1 MTTDGKDILLES
13 LLGEA
18 LSAETPPDLSGRI
31 LAALAE
37 RGRVAA
43 NGGKVVAAVAL
54 APQKT
59 VATREGRPNQPTFVR
74 EVAAAI
80 AATRSLPS
88 TSPSPGVARSLPS
101 VAPAPAAERLV
112 GRVDRDLRWQRLA
125 TAACLSA
132 VALSAA
138 VALLLYDRAKADHA
152 GGATVATTEGPA
164 NPVTPSVTAPS
175 PETAGSGAG
184 EFAASPRARVPR
196 SSDPILLP
204 SPFDLEGS
212 EVAADSAAEGA
223 EAGPAE
229 SRGMFDEEAFA
240 SAAENTA
247 GALATLPH
255 VDDFRVLS
263 LLDAEFE
270 KIWSEAKV
278 DPAPEA
284 PHLLW
289 VRRVYLRVLGR
300 IPTVEELR
308 QASES
313 LTTFDRQRL
322 VISLTERDE
331 FYDYWAETLADE
343 ALGASDFEDSPVDRY
358 QFTRYLAGRLRAGV
372 PLHEIVAE
380 LIAAEGS
387 NDPKAKDF
395 DPAVNFLLST
405 VRTAPASE
413 APLPDE
419 GVLAASRTA
428 RAFLGERA
436 QCVQCHDHPE
446 NEWKQERFW
455 QLAAFFQQTRV
466 EGIDDGRA
474 RVVDRDLADE
484 EMLFADPSGR
494 TKAVLPV
501 FHDFRI
507 DPNGDVETVRRRKA
521 LSELVAASPEVYRAL
536 VHRVWKRFFG
546 YGLAPVVDDL
556 GPHREERFPTAVALL
571 SEETAAHGGKLQD
584 LVRWIA
590 LSEPFKRGS
599 TLPRSKTAD
608 RPEEGTEPYFS
619 RYYVRPLEPGTIY
632 DSLLVAADALQAEKS
647 KPEDAFAKKREW
659 LAGFRPVRDSDEDPH
674 VIESFDPTAPMI
686 LEMMHGELTRDALAT
701 ESGSYL
707 DRLAKSPAPPAAKM
721 EHLFL
726 TAFARMPNPQERA
739 LAARVFQ
746 ANPKRPEEGLQN
758 LWWALLNSNEF
769 ILDH

>member
-13 LLGEA
+13 LLGET
-18 LSAETPPDLSGRI
+18 LGGESPPDLTGRI

-37 RGRVAA
+37 RRRTGA
-43 NGGKVVAAVAL
+43 NGEGIAADPVRPA
-54 APQKT
+54 APQKS
-59 VATREGRPNQPTFVR
+59 AAPAERRPNQPTFVR
-74 EVAAAI
+74 QVAAAV
-80 AATRSLPS
+80 AATKSLPAAG
-88 TSPSPGVARSLPS
+88 PALPS

-112 GRVDRDLRWQRLA
+112 ERADRDLRWQRLA

-138 VALLLYDRAKADHA
+138 VALLLYDRAN
-152 GGATVATTEGPA
+152 A
-164 NPVTPSVTAPS
+164 NQGQGPSVASTDDPS
-175 PETAGSGAG
+175 ASGDPSILPETSSGNATSSG
-184 EFAASPRARVPR
+184 DEFAASSAARDAERRRRSTEPVPLA
-196 SSDPILLP
+196 P
-204 SPFDLEGS
+204 PFDLERPT
-212 EVAADSAAEGA
+212 VAAGPENEGA
-223 EAGPAE
+223 DPAE
-229 SRGMFDEEAFA
+229 SHGMFDEEAFA
-240 SAAENTA
+240 NVDEDKI

-263 LLDAEFE
+263 LLESEFE
-270 KIWSEAKV
+270 KIWSEARV
-278 DPAPEA
+278 EPAPEA
-284 PHLLW
+284 PQLLW

-300 IPTVEELR
+300 IPTVAELR
-308 QASES
+308 EASDK
-313 LTTFDRQRL
+313 LTTFERQRL
-322 VISLTERDE
+322 VISLTEREE
-331 FYDYWAETLADE
+331 FFDHWAETLADE
-343 ALGASDFEDSPVDRY
+343 ALGSTEFENSPVDRY
-358 QFTRYLAGRLRAGV
+358 QFTRHLAGRLRAGV
-372 PLHEIVAE
+372 PFHEIVAE
-380 LIAAEGS
+380 LISAQGS

-395 DPAVNFLLST
+395 DPAVNFLLAT
-405 VRTAPASE
+405 VRSAPASE
-413 APLPDE
+413 GPLPDE

-455 QLAAFFQQTRV
+455 QLAAFFQQTHV
-466 EGIDDGRA
+466 AGLENGRA
-474 RVVDRDLADE
+474 RIVDRDVAE
-484 EMLFADPSGR
+484 QEMIYADPSGR
-494 TKAVLPV
+494 AKAVPPV

-507 DPNGDVETVRRRKA
+507 DPNGDVDVVRRREE
-521 LSELVAASPEVYRAL
+521 LSELVAASPEVYRSL

-556 GPHREERFPTAVALL
+556 GPHREERFPEAVTLL
-571 SEETAAHGGKLQD
+571 ADETAAHGGKLQD

-599 TLPRSKTAD
+599 TLPRSKSED

-632 DSLLVAADALQAEKS
+632 DSLLIAADAQEAARS
-647 KPEDAFAKKREW
+647 KPEEAFAKKREW

-674 VIESFDPTAPMI
+674 VVESFDPTAPMI
-686 LEMMHGELTRDALAT
+686 LEMMHGDLTKDALAT
-701 ESGSYL
+701 GSGSYL

-726 TAFARMPNPQERA
+726 TAFARMPNPQERM
-739 LAARVFQ
+739 LAARLFQ
-746 ANPKRPEEGLQN
+746 ANPSRPEEGLQN